1 LLLRFLRRNAI
12 FILFPAVVV
21 AIVFLARISFTTAER
36 FGEWGERSIV
46 ESTWVVAKEKV
57 ERVEQ
62 IISTTDHSF
71 FNVVDPAHVSLAC
84 ERWQGLIRISRLIEA
99 AAIIYEDEQIAAF
112 FYRDE
117 SLERG
122 GALYALMRDEVLPL
136 LDKYE
141 SMDQHKHLHRPIA
154 GKQRLITSL
163 TTEYE
168 GQDYT
173 AVLLYDTDEVTG
185 NLFGSRLGDAGPD
198 RLINVVDN
206 NNRILFGERMDEA
219 GEFIVSLRFPSTFY
233 KWRVQ
238 LAPRSAALFTERSR
252 TQRFSQAMLIP
263 LAFAVIVFGLV
274 VLYMAMV
281 RERRLNRLKSEFI
294 ANVSHELKTPL
305 SLIRMFGELLSMGR
319 ITDEQ
324 KTKRYHEIILRET
337 ERLTALID
345 KVLDFAKIER
355 GKSAYE
361 FQETDLTELVERAVD
376 IYRHRID
383 EAGARLECKV
393 EEGLPPLMIDP
404 HAITLALINLID
416 NAVKYASGTDVIGVE
431 VGRRDSEVSLDVY
444 DRGVGIPAP
453 YLKRVFDRF
462 YRYQRDGEG
471 SGSQRGSGIGLSL
484 VRHIAEA
491 HGGSVIVT
499 STPGVETRFSVKIP
513 LQGRS

>member
-21 AIVFLARISFTTAER
+21 AIAFLARMSFTTAER

-46 ESTWVVAKEKV
+46 ESTWVIAKEKV
-57 ERVEQ
+57 ERVEVL
-62 IISTTDHSF
+62 ISNTDHSF
-71 FNVVDPAHVSLAC
+71 FNVIDPSNIDFAC
-84 ERWQGLIRISRLIEA
+84 DRWHNAIRVSRLVEA
-99 AAIIYEDEQIAAF
+99 AAILYEGEELAAF

-117 SLERG
+117 SPERG
-122 GALYALMRDEVLPL
+122 AKLYRLFETDIAPL
-136 LDKYE
+136 IDKYE
-141 SMDQHKHLHRPIA
+141 SLGQHKHLHRPID
-154 GKQRLITSL
+154 GQTRLITSL
-163 TTEYE
+163 TTEFE

-173 AVLLYDTDEVTG
+173 AVLLYDTEEVTR
-185 NLFGSRLGDAGPD
+185 NLFGNLLGDAGPD

-238 LAPRSAALFTERSR
+238 LAPRSAALFTEKSR
-252 TQRFSQAMLIP
+252 TQRYSQVMLIP

-319 ITDEQ
+319 IKDPERA
-324 KTKRYHEIILRET
+324 KHYHEIILRET
-337 ERLTALID
+337 ERLSALID

-355 GKSAYE
+355 GKSAYD
-361 FQETDLTELVERAVD
+361 FQESDLVEVVERAVD
-376 IYRHRID
+376 IYRHRVD
-383 EAGARLECKV
+383 EAGARLEYRV
-393 EEGLPPLMIDP
+393 QEGLPPLMIDP

-416 NAVKYASGTDVIGVE
+416 NAVKYAVGTDVIGVE
-431 VGRRDSEVSLDVY
+431 IGRVDEIVSLDVY

-453 YLKRVFDRF
+453 HLKRVFDRF
-462 YRYQRDGEG
+462 YRYQHEG
-471 SGSQRGSGIGLSL
+471 GPSQRGSGIGLSL

-491 HGGSVIVT
+491 HGGSVVVT

-513 LQGRS
+513 IEGRG

>member
-1 LLLRFLRRNAI
+1 
-12 FILFPAVVV
+12 VQ
-21 AIVFLARISFTTAER
+21 
-36 FGEWGERSIV
+36 
-46 ESTWVVAKEKV
+46 
-57 ERVEQ
+57 RVEQ

-71 FNVVDPAHVSLAC
+71 FNAIDPANVGAAC
-84 ERWQGLIRISRLIEA
+84 ERWHSLNRVSRLVEA
-99 AAIIYEDEQIAAF
+99 AAIVTDEEEIAAF

-117 SLERG
+117 DPVRASVLFG
-122 GALYALMRDEVLPL
+122 LLRDEVVPL

-141 SMDQHKHLHRPIA
+141 SMGQHKHLHRPID
-154 GKQRLITSL
+154 GKSRLVTSL

-168 GQDYT
+168 QQDYT
-173 AVLLYDTDEVTG
+173 AVLLYDTEEITSY
-185 NLFGSRLGDAGPD
+185 LFASLLADVGPD

-206 NNRILFGERMDEA
+206 NNKILFGERMDDA
-219 GEFIVSLRFPSTFY
+219 GEFIVALRFPSTFY

-238 LAPRSAALFTERSR
+238 LAPRSAALFTEKSR
-252 TQRFSQAMLIP
+252 TQRYSQVMLIP

-319 ITDEQ
+319 VTDPQ
-324 KTKRYHEIILRET
+324 KARRYHEIILRET

-361 FQETDLTELVERAVD
+361 FEEASLAEVVERAVD

-383 EAGARLECKV
+383 EAGARLEYRV
-393 EEGLPPLMIDP
+393 AADLPPMLLDP

-416 NAVKYASGTDVIGVE
+416 NAVKYAAGTDVIGVE
-431 VGRRDSEVSLDVY
+431 IARRDSAVHLEVY
-444 DRGVGIPAP
+444 DRGPGIPAAHV
-453 YLKRVFDRF
+453 KRVFDRF
-462 YRYQRDGEG
+462 YRYQHHIDGIPP
-471 SGSQRGSGIGLSL
+471 QRGSGIGLSL

-491 HGGSVIVT
+491 HGGSVVLT
-499 STPGVETRFSVKIP
+499 STPGVETRFSIRMP
-513 LQGRS
+513 LSRSLNSS

>member
-1 LLLRFLRRNAI
+1 MFRFLRRNAI

-21 AIVFLARISFTTAER
+21 AIVFLARMSFTTAER
-36 FGEWGERSIV
+36 FGEWGEQSIV
-46 ESTWVVAKEKV
+46 ESTWILAKEKV
-57 ERVEQ
+57 ERVEELV
-62 IISTTDHSF
+62 SNTDHSF
-71 FNVVDPAHVSLAC
+71 FNVVDPANVDLAC
-84 ERWQGLIRISRLIEA
+84 ERWYNLIRVSRLIEA
-99 AAIIYEDEQIAAF
+99 AAILHDGEEIAAF

-117 SLERG
+117 SPERG
-122 GALYALMRDEVLPL
+122 GKLYRLFEDEIVPL

-141 SMDQHKHLHRPIA
+141 SLGQHKHLHRPIE
-154 GKQRLITSL
+154 GRHRLVTSL

-173 AVLLYDTDEVTG
+173 AVLLYDTDEVTE
-185 NLFGSRLGDAGPD
+185 NLFGSLLGDVGPD
-198 RLINVVDN
+198 RLINVVDQ
-206 NNRILFGERMDEA
+206 NNRILFGKRMGEA

-238 LAPRSAALFTERSR
+238 LAPRSAALFTEKSR
-252 TQRFSQAMLIP
+252 TQAFSQAMLIP

-319 ITDEQ
+319 VKDPQ
-324 KTKRYHEIILRET
+324 KAKRYHEIILRET

-355 GKSAYE
+355 GKSAYD
-361 FQETDLTELVERAVD
+361 FQESDLVEVVERAVD

-383 EAGARLECKV
+383 EAGAKLEYRV

-416 NAVKYASGTDVIGVE
+416 NSVKYASGTDVIGVE
-431 VGRRDSEVSLDVY
+431 ISRRDTDISLDVY

-462 YRYQRDGEG
+462 YRYEHEG
-471 SGSQRGSGIGLSL
+471 DQSHSQRGSGIGLSL

-491 HGGSVIVT
+491 HGGSVVVT

-513 LQGRS
+513 LEGRG